1 MLRLLVPA
9 ALFGGLL
16 APAAALACSVCG
28 CGDPL
33 VAAGDAMPV
42 SGNFR
47 VALEAEGLTA
57 TAASDEDPIATE
69 SVTQYTLKPVAVYS
83 LLGRLN
89 LVLQVPVVRKDWA
102 LSGGAEPESHDG
114 IGLGDLDL
122 GARYFVWQ
130 HTDMAAGRRQNA
142 AVTAGTSLPTGSNNA
157 QENGAR
163 IDDHAQLGTGS
174 FGPYAGLLY
183 SFHQDPWNASVNVSG
198 RLHTANGYG
207 YRYAPALMWTAR
219 GTFRPWERLAFS
231 VALDGRLAGRDDLG
245 GEEQVNT
252 GGLVLAATPGVSV
265 GIAGDLWLHAQAQVP
280 VYTALSGTQS
290 VGPVFAVS
298 LQYSFGT

>member
-16 APAAALACSVCG
+16 APAMAQACSVCG

-47 VALEAEGLTA
+47 LALEGEGLTA
-57 TAASDEDPIATE
+57 TAASDEDPTATE
-69 SVTQYTLKPVAVYS
+69 SVVQYTLKPVVVYS
-83 LLGRLN
+83 LLGRAN

-102 LSGGAEPESHDG
+102 LSGATPESHEG

-122 GARYFVWQ
+122 GGRYFLWQ
-130 HTDMAAGRRQNA
+130 HTEMTAGRRQNV
-142 AVTAGTSLPTGSNNA
+142 AVTAGTSLPTGPNNA
-157 QENGAR
+157 QENGVR

-183 SFHQDPWNASVNVSG
+183 AFHQDPWNASVDVSG
-198 RLHTANGYG
+198 RLHTVNGYG
-207 YRYAPALMWTAR
+207 YRYGPALMWTAR
-219 GTFRPWERLAFS
+219 GTFRLWERLALS
-231 VALDGRLAGRDDLG
+231 VALYGRMAGSDDLD
-245 GEEQVNT
+245 GEQQLNT
-252 GGLVLAATPGVSV
+252 GGLVLAASPGVSF
-265 GIAGDLWLHAQAQVP
+265 GITDGLWIHARAQIP
-280 VYTALSGTQS
+280 VFTALRGTQS
-290 VGPVFAVS
+290 VGPVFSASV
-298 LQYSFGT
+298 QYSFGT

>member
-9 ALFGGLL
+9 ALLGSLL
-16 APAAALACSVCG
+16 APAAASACSVCG

-47 VALEAEGLTA
+47 VALEGEGLTA
-57 TAASDEDPIATE
+57 TAASDEDPTATE
-69 SVTQYTLKPVAVYS
+69 SIVQYTLRPVVVYS

-89 LVLQVPVVRKDWA
+89 LVLQIPVVRKDWA
-102 LSGGAEPESHDG
+102 LSGAEPETHLDV
-114 IGLGDLDL
+114 GLGDLDL
-122 GARYFVWQ
+122 GGRFFFWQ
-130 HTDMAAGRRQNA
+130 HTDLAAGRRQNA
-142 AVTAGTSLPTGSNNA
+142 AVTAGTSLPTGPNDA
-157 QENGAR
+157 QEGGAR

-183 SFHQDPWNASVNVSG
+183 AFHQDPWNASVDVSG
-198 RLHTANGYG
+198 RFHTANGYG
-207 YRYAPALMWTAR
+207 YRYGPALMWTAR

-231 VALDGRLAGRDDLG
+231 VALDGRMAGFDDLD
-245 GEEQVNT
+245 GEQQVNT

-265 GIAGDLWLHAQAQVP
+265 GITDGLWLHAQAQVP
-280 VYTALSGTQS
+280 VYTALHGTQT

-298 LQYSFGT
+298 LQYSFAT